1 MLEPKI
7 IFEDDY
13 ILVVNKP
20 SGLVVNRAETV
31 RKKTLQDWAEE
42 KIKGFIKRSGIVHR
56 LDKDT
61 SGVMVIAKTPQA
73 FVDLQKQFKERKVV
87 KKYLALVH
95 GKVEPRRG
103 DIKMPLGRKLSDRK
117 KFTVRLRGKQGV
129 TYYQVIDYL
138 NLFYLICDRVLDK
151 KKIGQN
157 KQEWFSLLEVQP
169 KTGRTH
175 QIRVHLAHIG
185 HPIVSD
191 PIYLGRKRLKEDKKW
206 CPRLFLHAAYL
217 GFYHPKTKKRMGFE
231 AKLPSR
237 ARFLF

>member
-95 GKVEPRRG
+95 GKVEPKRG
-103 DIKMPLGRKLSDRK
+103 DIKMPLGRKLKERK
-117 KFTVRLRGKQGV
+117 KFSVRLGGRKAV
-129 TYYQVIDYL
+129 TFYQVKNYFNLSYL
-138 NLFYLICDRVLDK
+138 ARDRVSNRI
-151 KKIGQN
+151 KIEG
-157 KQEWFSLLEVQP
+157 WVSLLEVQP

-217 GFYHPKTKKRMGFE
+217 GFCHPETKKRMGFE
-231 AKLPSR
+231 AKLPQELVYSN
-237 ARFLF
+237 